1 MAELLGIRLEAPAA
15 KAEIRSTKTEEGVV
29 IEDVAWAASDGQT
42 VPGYVIRPANARGRL
57 PAVVCLH
64 GTGGSRDSETTQHF
78 GDGQWTR
85 AGQKTP
91 HKRML
96 GWARELS
103 RRGYVTLS
111 ITQRGLDTRTPG
123 TDHQGKDML
132 VRGRTVMGLIV
143 DEIRQAITHLASRA
157 DVDPKR
163 IGIAGM
169 SFGGITAFY
178 TWIVDPRIA
187 AAAPICGGVGS
198 LDVLLAKGSPGYH
211 GLYWWIPDML
221 TKGDQGEFAARMAP
235 RPLMLWAPLNDIGM
249 PAEGVERFVKVVA
262 PAYEKAGARE
272 ALVVHRP
279 PGEHAFTIEAFDA
292 MLAFFNKTLAR

>member
-1 MAELLGIRLEAPAA
+1 
-15 KAEIRSTKTEEGVV
+15 
-29 IEDVAWAASDGQT
+29 
-42 VPGYVIRPANARGRL
+42 
-57 PAVVCLH
+57 
-64 GTGGSRDSETTQHF
+64 
-78 GDGQWTR
+78 
-85 AGQKTP
+85 
-91 HKRML
+91 
-96 GWARELS
+96 
-103 RRGYVTLS
+103 
-111 ITQRGLDTRTPG
+111 
-123 TDHQGKDML
+123 
-132 VRGRTVMGLIV
+132 
-143 DEIRQAITHLASRA
+143 
-157 DVDPKR
+157 
-163 IGIAGM
+163 M

-198 LDVLLAKGSPGYH
+198 VDVLLAKGSPGYH